1 MSVKAKILT
10 PSQLA
15 DMSVTTH
22 IGQNE
27 RWEFFERHYLAEGDS
42 WFTLAALPG
51 GNVLQEM
58 HLERDSLIVNSA
70 YPGDTLK
77 HIVDWR
83 RNIPFVNLLSKR
95 NFAEKWTAV
104 LLSGGGND
112 LIDAALATDGI
123 LRRPAGVPVTVDD
136 CIDATNLAVF
146 ETYVRANMTAVVEL
160 RDAPGSPNRG
170 IPIFMH
176 TYDYPTA
183 RPAPARL
190 FDLTGLSGP
199 WLHRAYTAHG
209 IPENLWIALTD
220 HLIDRLA
227 TLLTSLNLPNL
238 HVIDTRN
245 TLTRAAPGST
255 GDSGDWLNEIHANRV
270 GRRKIA
276 DKLAAAID
284 QAVG

>member
-1 MSVKAKILT
+1 MSMKARILT

-15 DMSVTTH
+15 DINASSN
-22 IGQNE
+22 IGQND

-51 GNVLQEM
+51 GNVLQEI
-58 HLERDSLIVNSA
+58 HLERDSLIVNTA

-77 HIVDWR
+77 RIVQWR

-95 NFAEKWTAV
+95 NFAEKWDAV
-104 LLSGGGND
+104 LLSAGGND
-112 LIDAALATDGI
+112 IIDAALSPEGI
-123 LRRPAGVPVTVDD
+123 LRRPSGVPRSVDD
-136 CIDATNLAVF
+136 CIDDRNLQVF
-146 ETYVRANMTAVVEL
+146 EDYMRANMGAVIEL

-183 RPAPARL
+183 RPAPAKL
-190 FDLTGLSGP
+190 FDLTGISGP
-199 WLHRAYTAHG
+199 WLYRAYTGHG
-209 IPENLWIALTD
+209 IPENLWVALTD

-227 TLLTSLNLPNL
+227 ALLTTLNLPNL

-255 GDSGDWLNEIHANRV
+255 GDSGDWLNEIHANRK

-284 QAVG
+284 TVMA